1 MKINDITFG
10 DKLFDEQVMKVKLPS
25 PVFSKWEKTKNKTD
39 ALDRVT
45 ADAIAHAMKEWAIEK
60 GCTHFTHWFQ
70 PLTGTTAEKHDAFID
85 MKEGQPIMKFSGK
98 NLIKGEPDASSF
110 PSGGLRATFE
120 ARGYTYWDCTSPAF
134 IKDNILCIPTIFVS
148 YNGESLDM
156 KEPLLK
162 SMDAV
167 SKEATKIV
175 NLFGDKDCTS
185 VYPSVGLEQEYFLV
199 DRHDFMK
206 RSDLVLTGT
215 TLIGSLPPKGQEL
228 EDHYLGLIPTRVK
241 AFMDD
246 VNKELWELG
255 IYAKS
260 EHNEV
265 APGQFE
271 LACIFANSNIA
282 IDQNNII
289 MDVLTRVALK
299 HDFVCLLAEKPYKG
313 VNGSG
318 KHNNYSLI
326 TDTGTNLLDPGKNP
340 HENIQFLTFVS
351 AIIAGVDKH
360 PELIRLCASNPGND
374 YRLGANEA
382 PPAIVS
388 IYLGDVVEE
397 VLNSI
402 TNDAPTDFKKNKL
415 KDFGIS
421 SLSYLPHDN
430 SDRNRTSPV
439 AFTGN
444 KFEFRMLGSS
454 MNAANLN
461 ITINTIIADELREI
475 AEKLDNLKY
484 RQDIRKGALEI
495 CAELVSKHK
504 KILFSGDGYSENWV
518 KEAQSRG
525 LPNIR
530 TFYEAIE
537 HYTSEDTIALFTRND
552 VLSKEEI
559 LSRGEVFYEDYAKK
573 KVIEA
578 KALIDMV
585 RSEANPVVRKE
596 IRDLKATALEDDD
609 DLIVYLSSYIKKS
622 KVLIHDI
629 EELLVKVNLEDDF
642 KKKGEIL
649 LHKVCPLM
657 EELRASYDT
666 IEKDISK
673 ANFTYPTYKDLF
685 FDVDR

>member
-1 MKINDITFG
+1 MKIKDITFG
-10 DKLFDEQVMKVKLPS
+10 DKLFDESVMKLKLPS

-39 ALDRVT
+39 ALDRAT

-85 MKEGQPIMKFSGK
+85 ISDGQPIMKFSGK

-162 SMDAV
+162 SMDAL

-175 NLFGDKDCTS
+175 NLFGDKECSS

-199 DRHDFMK
+199 DKDDFMK
-206 RSDLVLTGT
+206 RSDLLLTGT
-215 TLIGSLPPKGQEL
+215 TLIGSLPAKGQEL

-246 VNKELWELG
+246 VNKELWHLG

-271 LACIFANSNIA
+271 LACIFANANIA

-299 HDFVCLLAEKPYKG
+299 HNMVCLLAEKPYKG

-388 IYLGDVVEE
+388 IYLGEVVEE

-402 TNDAPTDFKKNKL
+402 TNDTPSDYKKNKL

-461 ITINTIIADELREI
+461 IAINTIVADELREI

-484 RQDIRKGALEI
+484 RQDIRKGALEV
-495 CAELVSKHK
+495 CADLISKHK

-518 KEAQSRG
+518 KEASKRG
-525 LPNIR
+525 LPNIK
-530 TFYEAIE
+530 TFFESIKYYACEE
-537 HYTSEDTIALFTRND
+537 TVSLFERNN
-552 VLSKEEI
+552 VLSKEEVI
-559 LSRGEVFYEDYAKK
+559 SRGEVFYEDYAKK
-573 KVIEA
+573 KTIEA
-578 KALIDMV
+578 KALIDMIT
-585 RSEANPVVRKE
+585 SEANPIVRKE
-596 IRDLKATALEDDD
+596 IRDLKATGIEDDD
-609 DLIVYLSSYIKKS
+609 DLILYLSNYIKQS
-622 KVLIHDI
+622 KIYVHDI
-629 EELLVKVNLEDDF
+629 EELLIKVKVEPDF
-642 KKKGEIL
+642 KKKGDIL
-649 LHKVCPLM
+649 LTKVTPLM
-657 EELRASYDT
+657 EKLRESYDT
-666 IEKDISK
+666 IEKYISK
-673 ANFTYPTYKDLF
+673 SNFSYPTYKDLF